1 MLSLSTS
8 IGDGVLGDSVLKDS
22 DNAAAPK
29 GFRL

>member
-8 IGDGVLGDSVLKDS
+8 IGDGVLGDAVLKDS